1 MFSICMVMKI
11 LFNISVQQL
20 PSGRRLWRLTAL
32 AMAMAMF
39 CAVLLIAFHHH
50 ADDGD
55 HDDCAICSVAHHRP
69 ADTALTFPNLTY
81 LPFSFPACFATVIL
95 ILVVTRYCHLPQ
107 NRAPPA
113 RCPSY
118 HL

>member
-1 MFSICMVMKI
+1 MAMKI
-11 LFNISVQQL
+11 PLNMSDQQS

-32 AMAMAMF
+32 GMAMAML

-50 ADDGD
+50 ADNGD
-55 HDDCAICSVAHHRP
+55 HDDCAICAVTHHRA
-69 ADTALTFPNLTY
+69 ADTALAFPDLHY
-81 LPFSFPACFATVIL
+81 LPFSFPACFAAVVL
-95 ILVVTRYCHLPQ
+95 IAVVTRYCHLPQ

-113 RCPSY
+113 CCPSS